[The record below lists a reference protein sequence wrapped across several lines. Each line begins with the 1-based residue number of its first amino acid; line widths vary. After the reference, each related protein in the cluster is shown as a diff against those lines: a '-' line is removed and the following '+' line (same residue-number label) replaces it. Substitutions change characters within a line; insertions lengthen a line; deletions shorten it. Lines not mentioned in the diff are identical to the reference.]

1 VPQGGAGLTRL
12 RQRSDH
18 GPVRPPRL
26 AAAITLLLTVLV
38 VAAPARVA
46 VAVPPQ
52 QPDAPADDGTG
63 ASNDGDD
70 GEREQNPEP
79 QEGDSIIPDPNSG
92 REPTEAGDRG
102 GALQVLV
109 FVLIVAGV
117 GGIVAKVVR
126 DARRARGEPLEQ
138 DQSSGP
144 YSSQAS

>member
-1 VPQGGAGLTRL
+1 MA
-12 RQRSDH
+12 
-18 GPVRPPRL
+18 PVRPPRL
-26 AAAITLLLTVLV
+26 AAAITLLLTLLV
-38 VAAPARVA
+38 VAGPIRAAGADVA
-46 VAVPPQ
+46 APPQ

-92 REPTEAGDRG
+92 QAPTEAGDRG

-109 FVLIVAGV
+109 FVLIIAGV
-117 GGIVAKVVR
+117 GGIAAKVVR
-126 DARRARGEPLEQ
+126 DARRARGERVEE
-138 DQSSGP
+138 DQPSGP